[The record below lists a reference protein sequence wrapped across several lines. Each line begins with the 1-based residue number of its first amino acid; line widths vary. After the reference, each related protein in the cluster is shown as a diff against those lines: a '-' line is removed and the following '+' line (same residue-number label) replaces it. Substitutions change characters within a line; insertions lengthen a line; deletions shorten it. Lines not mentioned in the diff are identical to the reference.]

1 MILWY
6 ASIYLRIDCDSGQN
20 IVGRGMEK
28 MGKITDG
35 VDSAFKGLKTV
46 IKLLVLVGIVVFIG
60 RAAYILLSDHSV
72 EAGKVAGTYKSV
84 SFFNTGIN
92 LNEDGTYDHY
102 EDNELVGHGT
112 FEATKKSLNLYSNKE
127 DVDLGSFRDSTYFE
141 KQGDYYY
148 MKRDGMQ
155 TVSFSQDSIYG
166 QPPSFDENGRCDQTF
181 GSMDDIY
188 LVLLEDGTYSLTILS
203 QEDWLMSGAYMG
215 NYTLDGKILKLSYD
229 GGEFVF
235 IYDND
240 EIYFDVYEKQE

>member
-1 MILWY
+1 
-6 ASIYLRIDCDSGQN
+6 
-20 IVGRGMEK
+20 

-155 TVSFSQDSIYG
+155 TV
-166 QPPSFDENGRCDQTF
+166 NGRCDQTF